1 MEVLPHSGGSA
12 FGTLARRL
20 RDGGLVCLVADRDLS
35 ASGVEVSFFGHA
47 ARMPAGPALL
57 AQHTGAR
64 LLPVT
69 LWYDESPVMQGRVH
83 PRSTFPSQARAPR
96 RRP

>member
-35 ASGVEVSFFGHA
+35 ASGVEVDFFGHA
-47 ARMPAGPALL
+47 ARMPAGRPCWPSRPAR
-57 AQHTGAR
+57 GCC
-64 LLPVT
+64 P
-69 LWYDESPVMQGRVH
+69 
-83 PRSTFPSQARAPR
+83 
-96 RRP
+96 